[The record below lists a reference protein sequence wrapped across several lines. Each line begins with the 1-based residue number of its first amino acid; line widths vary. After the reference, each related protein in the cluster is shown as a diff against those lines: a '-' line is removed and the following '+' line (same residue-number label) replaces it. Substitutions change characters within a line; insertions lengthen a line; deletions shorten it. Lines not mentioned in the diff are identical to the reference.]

1 MKNKTVKIKDRTAE
15 IQSKNLNIRVSP
27 YLYMMLE
34 DMAKNNNLTV
44 SDVVRSTLNE
54 RLMQGRKFRKK
65 N

>member
-1 MKNKTVKIKDRTAE
+1 VKNKTVKIKDRTAG

-34 DMAKNNNLTV
+34 DMARNNNLTV
-44 SDVVRSTLNE
+44 SDIVRSTLNE
-54 RLMQGRKFRKK
+54 RLMQGRKFRRE